1 MRQLFMTRPGVLPG
15 AMIVLFLAGALAACS
30 AGSGSGAGSPGP
42 AAGGLRTLLL
52 HGQPAVSSGPVSPGQ
67 PAEFTAYV
75 DNPARDPVTLESAT
89 LIPIAGHPAGHLAAL
104 AVAQRR
110 GQIAFATGWPPET
123 PVVPFAGARL
133 GRGPADVVFTMTGTR
148 PGTNYMA
155 AGLSIV
161 YRYHGHRYTLRAYS
175 ASVACVTRKA
185 GAASACAAAA
195 RQAQQ
200 ATRKLAAR

>member
-1 MRQLFMTRPGVLPG
+1 MRQLFMTRSGVLPG
-15 AMIVLFLAGALAACS
+15 ALIVLFLAGALAACS
-30 AGSGSGAGSPGP
+30 SGSGSGSGSPGS
-42 AAGGLRTLLL
+42 AGGLRTLLL

-75 DNPARDPVTLESAT
+75 DNPARDPVTLVSAT

-104 AVAQRR
+104 AVSQRR
-110 GQIAFATGWPPET
+110 GPIAFATGWPPET
-123 PVVPFAGARL
+123 PVVPFTGARL
-133 GRGPADVVFTMTGTR
+133 GRGHADVVFTMTGAR
-148 PGTNYMA
+148 PGTDYMA

-161 YRYHGHRYTLRAYS
+161 YRYHGHRYKLRAYS

-185 GAASACAAAA
+185 AAAPACAAAA